1 MVAGAHKHSAQF
13 SAQLLA
19 QFSAQLSPQFSHPRP
34 IAPAQATVDCAAEH
48 RDAGGPCAVVGV
60 DVAAGEAW
68 LDPSSPL
75 HAPTVAALAD
85 ARRRGLPITL
95 HAGEEGGAENVL
107 RCAREYGASRIGH
120 GYQAAAPEAA
130 AVMAELIAA
139 GVHFEAC
146 PTSSWWTS
154 GWRGPASERSHWP
167 AHPLTR
173 MVAAGASCGI
183 NSDDPAV
190 FATSLGAEYSLAAER
205 IGLTT
210 EQMQQRVLDAADA
223 SFQSPAERRALKRVV
238 RESFVRPAAA

>member
-1 MVAGAHKHSAQF
+1 
-13 SAQLLA
+13 
-19 QFSAQLSPQFSHPRP
+19 
-34 IAPAQATVDCAAEH
+34 
-48 RDAGGPCAVVGV
+48 
-60 DVAAGEAW
+60 
-68 LDPSSPL
+68 
-75 HAPTVAALAD
+75 
-85 ARRRGLPITL
+85 
-95 HAGEEGGAENVL
+95 
-107 RCAREYGASRIGH
+107 
-120 GYQAAAPEAA
+120 
-130 AVMAELIAA
+130 MAELIAA

-238 RESFVRPAAA
+238 RESFVGPAAA

>member
-1 MVAGAHKHSAQF
+1 MS
-13 SAQLLA
+13 
-19 QFSAQLSPQFSHPRP
+19 
-34 IAPAQATVDCAAEH
+34 QATVDCAAEH

-190 FATSLGAEYSLAAER
+190 FATSLSAEYSLAAER

-238 RESFVRPAAA
+238 RESFVRSAGAAA